1 MTDTGTDTSA
11 DTPAAD
17 TPAAALA
24 AAAARYW
31 DGALAFSPVMATY
44 LGDRRNDDR
53 LDDRSAAALAAHEAE
68 LTTVATDV
76 EAIDADALDGED
88 RITRSVL
95 LAQIR
100 TDRSFLD
107 ANLSAWSIDPLGGPH
122 VAILSMEAIQPV
134 ATTAEA
140 KAMVGRWRAMGPWL
154 DGHADRLRA
163 EVALGRVGVRSPIEK
178 VIDQLASSLAH
189 PDDELPLLAPL
200 AVAHDDWSDDD
211 RATFDT
217 HLRAAVRDGIRP
229 AMQRYLDTLRDDI
242 LPVARPDD
250 RPGIMHVP
258 GGHEAY
264 ARLIEAHTSLPLTA
278 EAIHAIGLEEVERI
292 DHELAVLGE
301 RVLGTADLPTIRHRL
316 RTDPAMHFETRDE
329 VREMAEISLARARA
343 AIPAWFGILPVADCL
358 VVVMPEHEERHSTI
372 AYYRQPA
379 LDGSRPGQYAINTW
393 EPTTRPRYEAQV
405 LAYHE
410 AIPGHH
416 LQLAISQEL
425 TELPDFRRHDGP
437 TAYVE
442 GWGLYTERLSDE
454 MGLYSGD
461 LDRIGVLSFDAWR
474 ACRLVVDTG
483 MHALGWTR
491 QQAID
496 FTLEHT
502 VLAANNVVNE
512 IDRYIVDPG
521 QALAYKIGQR
531 EILRLRAEA
540 KATLGDRFD
549 IRAFHDAVL
558 GHGVVGLETLGE
570 IVRDW
575 TGSVAGAAS

>member
-1 MTDTGTDTSA
+1 
-11 DTPAAD
+11 
-17 TPAAALA
+17 
-24 AAAARYW
+24 
-31 DGALAFSPVMATY
+31 
-44 LGDRRNDDR
+44 
-53 LDDRSAAALAAHEAE
+53 
-68 LTTVATDV
+68 
-76 EAIDADALDGED
+76 
-88 RITRSVL
+88 
-95 LAQIR
+95 
-100 TDRSFLD
+100 
-107 ANLSAWSIDPLGGPH
+107 
-122 VAILSMEAIQPV
+122 
-134 ATTAEA
+134 
-140 KAMVGRWRAMGPWL
+140 
-154 DGHADRLRA
+154 
-163 EVALGRVGVRSPIEK
+163 
-178 VIDQLASSLAH
+178 
-189 PDDELPLLAPL
+189 
-200 AVAHDDWSDDD
+200 
-211 RATFDT
+211 
-217 HLRAAVRDGIRP
+217 
-229 AMQRYLDTLRDDI
+229 
-242 LPVARPDD
+242 
-250 RPGIMHVP
+250 
-258 GGHEAY
+258 
-264 ARLIEAHTSLPLTA
+264 
-278 EAIHAIGLEEVERI
+278 
-292 DHELAVLGE
+292 
-301 RVLGTADLPTIRHRL
+301 
-316 RTDPAMHFETRDE
+316 MHFETRDE

-496 FTLEHT
+496 FMLEHT

>member
-1 MTDTGTDTSA
+1 MT
-11 DTPAAD
+11 DTPAAA
-17 TPAAALA
+17 PAAKPSDALA

-31 DGALAFSPVMATY
+31 DQALAFSPLMATY
-44 LGDRRNDDR
+44 LGDRRFDDR
-53 LDDRSAAALAAHEAE
+53 MDDRSAAALAAHAAD
-68 LTTVATDV
+68 LTAV
-76 EAIDADALDGED
+76 ETEVETIDPDALEGED
-88 RITRSVL
+88 RITRSAL
-95 LAQIR
+95 LAQIH
-100 TDRSFLD
+100 TDRAFLD

-122 VAILSMEAIQPV
+122 VAVLSMEAIQPV

-154 DGHADRLRA
+154 DGHSDRLRE

-178 VIDQLASSLAH
+178 VIDQIASSLEH
-189 PDDELPLLAPL
+189 PDEELPLLAPL

-217 HLRAAVRDGIRP
+217 HLRAAVRNGIRP

-250 RPGIMHVP
+250 RPGIMHIP
-258 GGHEAY
+258 GGLEAY
-264 ARLIEAHTSLPLTA
+264 ARLIQAHTSLPLTA
-278 EAIHAIGLEEVERI
+278 EAIHAIGLEEVARI
-292 DHELAVLGE
+292 DRELAVLGE
-301 RVLGTADLPTIRHRL
+301 RVLGTADLPTIRDRL

-329 VREMAEISLARARA
+329 VREMAETSLARARA
-343 AIPAWFGILPVADCL
+343 AIPEWFGILPEADCV

-393 EPTTRPRYEAQV
+393 EPTTRPRYEAEA

-425 TELPDFRRHDGP
+425 TALPDFRRHDGP

-491 QQAID
+491 QQAVD
-496 FTLEHT
+496 FMLEHT

-540 KATLGDRFD
+540 KATLGDHFD

-575 TGSVAGAAS
+575 TRSVLGAAS